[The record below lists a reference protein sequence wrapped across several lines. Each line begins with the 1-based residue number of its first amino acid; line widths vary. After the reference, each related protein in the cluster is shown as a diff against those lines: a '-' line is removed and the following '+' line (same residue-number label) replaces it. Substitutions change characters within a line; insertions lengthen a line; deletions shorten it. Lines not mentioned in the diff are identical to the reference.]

1 MKNTEER
8 IKTLQNQMLLVIVLI
23 LVITIICNCLLAINN
38 KLTAR
43 VEVLEAMVQ
52 ELEEQT
58 EYLRGDYAI
67 EDKWLQVKINIL
79 KKNIDDLRAGQDVY
93 NGKSE

>member
-8 IKTLQNQMLLVIVLI
+8 IKTLQNQMLFVIALFI
-23 LVITIICNCLLAINN
+23 VITIICNCLLAINN

-43 VEVLEAMVQ
+43 VEELKEQLE
-52 ELEEQT
+52 
-58 EYLRGDYAI
+58 YINGDYAI

-79 KKNIDDLRAGQDVY
+79 KKNIDDLRAWQDMS

>member
-8 IKTLQNQMLLVIVLI
+8 IKTLQNQMLFVIALI
-23 LVITIICNCLLAINN
+23 IVITIICNCLLAINN

-43 VEVLEAMVQ
+43 VEELKEQLE
-52 ELEEQT
+52 
-58 EYLRGDYAI
+58 YINGDYAI

-79 KKNIDDLRAGQDVY
+79 KKNIDDLRAWQDMS